1 MHIIQLEIDHRCEF
15 WCITFLWDYKC
26 QSSGGWKRCF
36 CGYYK
41 IGYNSPT
48 KMLCTKIYI
57 YDQFPVE
64 WDTYI
69 PKSMC
74 RSASKLS
81 LKILLCRTV
90 VNYLVKLKL
99 KLGTVRSYP
108 TTFLWPYS
116 FYLWNLAPENA
127 HGAQHFKSCCFLGQP
142 KFVWL
147 QLGYFTCYVKPL
159 IFCMYHQFYFLKR
172 WNAFICTC
180 FLFQDPFNM
189 NHIQPFI

>member
-1 MHIIQLEIDHRCEF
+1 MCLIQLEIDHRCKF
-15 WCITFLWDYKC
+15 WCITFLWDYCSQFYNSLKNTFF
-26 QSSGGWKRCF
+26 SLLNSGI
-36 CGYYK
+36 Y
-41 IGYNSPT
+41 SPT
-48 KMLCTKIYI
+48 KMLCTKIHI

-64 WDTYI
+64 WYAYI
-69 PKSMC
+69 PKFMC

-142 KFVWL
+142 NKEGVHLSIWEIL
-147 QLGYFTCYVKPL
+147 AK
-159 IFCMYHQFYFLKR
+159 IFGGKACG
-172 WNAFICTC
+172 AI
-180 FLFQDPFNM
+180 
-189 NHIQPFI
+189 

>member
-1 MHIIQLEIDHRCEF
+1 MYR
-15 WCITFLWDYKC
+15 
-26 QSSGGWKRCF
+26 
-36 CGYYK
+36 
-41 IGYNSPT
+41 PT
-48 KMLCTKIYI
+48 KMLCTKIHI

-64 WDTYI
+64 WDAYL

-74 RSASKLS
+74 RSAWKLS

-142 KFVWL
+142 RARSH
-147 QLGYFTCYVKPL
+147 QTCKHLDCLLDTPSTWFSVSFSTTQ
-159 IFCMYHQFYFLKR
+159 IS
-172 WNAFICTC
+172 
-180 FLFQDPFNM
+180 
-189 NHIQPFI
+189 